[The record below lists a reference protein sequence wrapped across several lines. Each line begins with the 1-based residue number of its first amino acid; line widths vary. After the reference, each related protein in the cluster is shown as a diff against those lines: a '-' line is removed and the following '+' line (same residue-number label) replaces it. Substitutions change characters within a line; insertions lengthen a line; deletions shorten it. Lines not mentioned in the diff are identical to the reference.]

1 MYEQNNH
8 IIFFKMTFKSNKDS
22 NYIVRDKALWLFF
35 FLLLIQFLIA
45 YYSQTFLLNDDLLRL
60 NYSVQMTDHQFE
72 NFLESIRKWQ
82 WLGYLIIP
90 ISLLLRISYSS
101 FCLKAGSFAF
111 ETFTSV
117 SFWKICIQAEI
128 IFAVGAVAGLLYTEF
143 FVDVETLEQLSV
155 NPFSLQIFVSDSVPK
170 WSSYFFNT
178 LNIFE
183 LSYILFLSYLIT
195 EESKMKFLPS
205 LKFVASTYLPGLA
218 LWVLLV
224 SYLSVVFQP

>member
-1 MYEQNNH
+1 MLKISFIN
-8 IIFFKMTFKSNKDS
+8 I
-22 NYIVRDKALWLFF
+22 LWWP
-35 FLLLIQFLIA
+35 FLGILLIQFLIA
-45 YYSQTFLLNDDLLRL
+45 FYSQNYLLTDDLYRL
-60 NYSVQMTDHQFE
+60 IAGSQMTDRQFDDY
-72 NFLESIRKWQ
+72 LEFKHKWQ
-82 WLGYLIIP
+82 WVSYLFIP
-90 ISLLLRISYSS
+90 LVLLLRISFTWS
-101 FCLKAGSFAF
+101 CLKAGSFI
-111 ETFTSV
+111 TDRFTEAA
-117 SFWKICIQAEI
+117 FWKICIQAEI